1 MFNEA
6 AVEIH
11 NVEGKDAALVVSC
24 AQLSKVILAKSVD
37 SSFRV
42 ESYYES
48 FSNSNVD
55 DVFWELNLLGNGAK
69 TFSPDIEATIV

>member
-1 MFNEA
+1 MDLLAAECDHIVGACIDVFNEA
-6 AVEIH
+6 AIEIN

-42 ESYYES
+42 ESDYES
-48 FSNSNVD
+48 FSNSNVN
-55 DVFWELNLLGNGAK
+55 DVF
-69 TFSPDIEATIV
+69 